1 MKWGITSTL
10 AYLPGGRILHKKM
23 LRRFGELASISASTR
38 FANTEIL
45 LDMARRWCNGV
56 DKQRVV
62 ELGTGWVPAVPTGFA
77 LAGAQVETFDIV
89 PLVTDE
95 IFCETRQLYAG
106 RTKALSVA
114 SGTPENTIHQRLQQ
128 IEKATDFAAAAAVA
142 KAGGSLLDLNEDAS
156 DEMRIEQE
164 DLGNR
169 NTVSERALG
178 LRKTDLYN
186 EDKVSGVKTDY
197 SRPAP
202 GSSTKFK
209 RAYRDAPPMIPHSV
223 DGLLPI
229 TRENNQCL
237 GCHLPEVAKS
247 MGATPIPPTH
257 FTNYRPT
264 TIMKDGKVIKEGK
277 VVGTDLKNT
286 SDIKLA
292 KAQKLDTLYQGRF
305 NCTQCHAPQAKVKT
319 DVANVFRPDYSDDK
333 YKAHSSLLENMNEG
347 VE

>member
-1 MKWGITSTL
+1 MKWWMKWGITSTL

-128 IEKATDFAAAAAVA
+128 IEKATDFAESCHIL
-142 KAGGSLLDLNEDAS
+142 GGRYQAPFDTTALPFDDGEIDLIVSNLVLQCIPKDILPLILAESWRVLKPHGIALHRIWMS
-156 DEMRIEQE
+156 DEYAPDESSGRNQLEYLKYPDHIWERWFNNSLKHVNRLRAPQFLELFSEQGFVCRE
-164 DLGNR
+164 CQR
-169 NTVSERALG
+169 QI
-178 LRKTDLYN
+178 
-186 EDKVSGVKTDY
+186 DY
-197 SRPAP
+197 DS
-202 GSSTKFK
+202 
-209 RAYRDAPPMIPHSV
+209 IPH
-223 DGLLPI
+223 LQQLNIAAPFK
-229 TRENNQCL
+229 
-237 GCHLPEVAKS
+237 HLSLEEL
-247 MGATPIPPTH
+247 ATVGINVVLEKNPDSRSQPFKPANH
-257 FTNYRPT
+257 
-264 TIMKDGKVIKEGK
+264 KDGSK
-277 VVGTDLKNT
+277 
-286 SDIKLA
+286 
-292 KAQKLDTLYQGRF
+292 
-305 NCTQCHAPQAKVKT
+305 
-319 DVANVFRPDYSDDK
+319 
-333 YKAHSSLLENMNEG
+333 
-347 VE
+347 